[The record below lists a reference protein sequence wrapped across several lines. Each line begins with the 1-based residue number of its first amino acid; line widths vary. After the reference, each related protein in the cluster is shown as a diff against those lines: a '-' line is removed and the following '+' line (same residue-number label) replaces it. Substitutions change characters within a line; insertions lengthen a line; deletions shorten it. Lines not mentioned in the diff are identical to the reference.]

1 MWHGGWGYKYNY
13 VYGHKCGVHSHVI
26 MSSHDIIMRPVPVP
40 APVTVGVALVRVRS
54 GEGPEGTTIVSQAT
68 AVLISLSQFLRFTS

>member
-13 VYGHKCGVHSHVI
+13 EYGHKCGVHSHVI

-40 APVTVGVALVRVRS
+40 APVTVGVALVRVGS
-54 GEGPEGTTIVSQAT
+54 GEGAQREQPSSARR
-68 AVLISLSQFLRFTS
+68 LQF